1 MENPLSKV
9 LTSAPP
15 PPPAEVKIRTM
26 RSDIE
31 SMMRSGGGAP
41 SFQNVAVSG
50 LSLEREGHQ
59 APVAE
64 RTPMPA
70 PASFS
75 IPAAPVVKATQA
87 SVAPPVVP
95 SATPGTVQAGAS
107 ALATSGDDGNAATD
121 TMPAA
126 APGFVPEATSES
138 HLVPILVV
146 TLVAIL
152 AIGVVGYFAYTLFGK

>member
-50 LSLEREGHQ
+50 LTLEREGHQ
-59 APVAE
+59 VPIVE

-70 PASFS
+70 PSS
-75 IPAAPVVKATQA
+75 YSVPATPVVAATPASTPHIAENETSAAQA
-87 SVAPPVVP
+87 SDFLPAPT
-95 SATPGTVQAGAS
+95 STPAQE
-107 ALATSGDDGNAATD
+107 
-121 TMPAA
+121 
-126 APGFVPEATSES
+126 FVPEPAPES
-138 HLVPILVV
+138 HLVPILIV
-146 TLVAIL
+146 TLVAII
-152 AIGVVGYFAYTLFGK
+152 ASGVVGYFAYTLFK

>member
-1 MENPLSKV
+1 MDNPLSKV

-50 LSLEREGHQ
+50 LSLERDGHQ
-59 APVAE
+59 ASIAE

-70 PASFS
+70 PSSYSVPTTPVVAAT
-75 IPAAPVVKATQA
+75 PAAPSPHVAGNEISPAQA
-87 SVAPPVVP
+87 SDFSIAPTL
-95 SATPGTVQAGAS
+95 TPAQE
-107 ALATSGDDGNAATD
+107 
-121 TMPAA
+121 
-126 APGFVPEATSES
+126 FIPEAIPEN
-138 HLVPILVV
+138 HLMPILIV

-152 AIGVVGYFAYTLFGK
+152 AIGAVGYFAYTLFK

>member
-50 LSLEREGHQ
+50 LTLEREGHQ
-59 APVAE
+59 APIAE

-70 PASFS
+70 PSS
-75 IPAAPVVKATQA
+75 Y
-87 SVAPPVVP
+87 SVP
-95 SATPGTVQAGAS
+95 ATPVAAS
-107 ALATSGDDGNAATD
+107 T
-121 TMPAA
+121 PAPA
-126 APGFVPEATSES
+126 STPAQEFIPETASKN
-138 HLVPILVV
+138 HLMPILIV

-152 AIGVVGYFAYTLFGK
+152 AIGVVGYFAYILFK

>member
-1 MENPLSKV
+1 MENPLNKV

-15 PPPAEVKIRTM
+15 PPPTEVKIRTM

-50 LSLEREGHQ
+50 LSLEREKHQ
-59 APVAE
+59 APIAE

-75 IPAAPVVKATQA
+75 IPAAPVVKVVAPA
-87 SVAPPVVP
+87 SVSPVAAAASGAAGFAP
-95 SATPGTVQAGAS
+95 
-107 ALATSGDDGNAATD
+107 ATD
-121 TMPAA
+121 AA
-126 APGFVPEATSES
+126 ETDSPTAQEFVPEPASES

-152 AIGVVGYFAYTLFGK
+152 AVGVVGYFAYSLFLK

>member
-59 APVAE
+59 APIAE

-70 PASFS
+70 PSS
-75 IPAAPVVKATQA
+75 YSVPATPVVGATPA
-87 SVAPPVVP
+87 LTPHVAEKETSPAQTPDFSPAPLSTPAQEFVPVV
-95 SATPGTVQAGAS
+95 TPE
-107 ALATSGDDGNAATD
+107 N
-121 TMPAA
+121 
-126 APGFVPEATSES
+126 
-138 HLVPILVV
+138 HLMPILVV

>member
-26 RSDIE
+26 RSDIA
-31 SMMRSGGGAP
+31 SMTRSGGGAP

-70 PASFS
+70 PSSYS
-75 IPAAPVVKATQA
+75 IPATPVVAVTPAPPPHVADNEISPSQA
-87 SVAPPVVP
+87 SGFSPVPV
-95 SATPGTVQAGAS
+95 STPAQE
-107 ALATSGDDGNAATD
+107 
-121 TMPAA
+121 
-126 APGFVPEATSES
+126 FVPEPVSEN

-152 AIGVVGYFAYTLFGK
+152 AIGAVGYFAYSLFGK

>member
-1 MENPLSKV
+1 MENLLSKV

-31 SMMRSGGGAP
+31 SMIRSGGGAP

-50 LSLEREGHQ
+50 LTLEREGHQ
-59 APVAE
+59 ASIAE
-64 RTPMPA
+64 RTPMPT
-70 PASFS
+70 PSS
-75 IPAAPVVKATQA
+75 YSVPAAPVVAATPAPTPHVAESETSLAQA
-87 SVAPPVVP
+87 SDFSPAPA
-95 SATPGTVQAGAS
+95 STPAQE
-107 ALATSGDDGNAATD
+107 
-121 TMPAA
+121 
-126 APGFVPEATSES
+126 FVPEAASEN
-138 HLVPILVV
+138 HLASILVV

>member
-50 LSLEREGHQ
+50 LSLQKEGHQ

-64 RTPMPA
+64 RTPMPTPSSYSVPASPVVAATPAPTSQIAENKTSPVRVSDLSPA
-70 PASFS
+70 PA
-75 IPAAPVVKATQA
+75 Q
-87 SVAPPVVP
+87 
-95 SATPGTVQAGAS
+95 
-107 ALATSGDDGNAATD
+107 D
-121 TMPAA
+121 
-126 APGFVPEATSES
+126 FVPDAVPEN
-138 HLVPILVV
+138 HLMPILVV

-152 AIGVVGYFAYTLFGK
+152 AIGVVGYFAYTLFK

>member
-15 PPPAEVKIRTM
+15 PPPAEVKLRTM

-50 LSLEREGHQ
+50 LSLEKAGYQ
-59 APVAE
+59 APIAE

-70 PASFS
+70 PSS
-75 IPAAPVVKATQA
+75 YSVPVTPVVA
-87 SVAPPVVP
+87 
-95 SATPGTVQAGAS
+95 ATPAPTPHAAENETSPAQTSDLSPAPAS
-107 ALATSGDDGNAATD
+107 A
-121 TMPAA
+121 PAQE
-126 APGFVPEATSES
+126 FVPEAVPKN
-138 HLVPILVV
+138 HLMPILIV
-146 TLVAIL
+146 TLVAII
-152 AIGVVGYFAYTLFGK
+152 AIGVVGYFAYTLFK

>member
-15 PPPAEVKIRTM
+15 PPAAAVKIRTM
-26 RSDIE
+26 RSDVE

-50 LSLEREGHQ
+50 LTLEREGHR

-70 PASFS
+70 PSSYSVRETPHGAGSGTSPAQATGFSSPPAS
-75 IPAAPVVKATQA
+75 
-87 SVAPPVVP
+87 PPE
-95 SATPGTVQAGAS
+95 QE
-107 ALATSGDDGNAATD
+107 
-121 TMPAA
+121 
-126 APGFVPEATSES
+126 FVPGDASKN
-138 HLVPILVV
+138 HLTPVLIV
-146 TLVAIL
+146 TLVAII
-152 AIGVVGYFAYTLFGK
+152 AIAVVGYFAYSLFLK

>member
-1 MENPLSKV
+1 MSKV

-15 PPPAEVKIRTM
+15 PPPAEIKIRTM

-41 SFQNVAVSG
+41 SFENVAVPG
-50 LSLEREGHQ
+50 LSLEKEGYKT
-59 APVAE
+59 PVVE

-75 IPAAPVVKATQA
+75 IPAAQEFISEP
-87 SVAPPVVP
+87 
-95 SATPGTVQAGAS
+95 
-107 ALATSGDDGNAATD
+107 TSG
-121 TMPAA
+121 
-126 APGFVPEATSES
+126 S
-138 HLVPILVV
+138 HLVPILIV

-152 AIGVVGYFAYTLFGK
+152 AIGVVGYFAYVLFK